1 MDERPHKRL
10 QCWKKGIEI
19 TKLVYE
25 ITGQFPK
32 DEIYGLSSQMRRAAV
47 SIPSNISEGAA
58 KNTKKEFIQ
67 FLYNA
72 QGSLSE
78 LDTQLTIS
86 DEIGYIDKRTFSS
99 IEKEL
104 NHENKLITGLIKSLK
119 KANGKQ

>member
-10 QCWKKGIEI
+10 ECWKKGIEI
-19 TKLVYE
+19 TKMIYE
-25 ITGQFPK
+25 STKQFPK
-32 DEIYGLSSQMRRAAV
+32 DEMYGLTSQMRRAAA

-58 KNTKKEFIQ
+58 RNTKKEFIH

-86 DEIGYIDKRTFSS
+86 EEIGYIDRRTHSL

-104 NHENKLITGLIKSLK
+104 NHENRLITGLIKSLK
-119 KANGKQ
+119 KVSTKQ

>member
-1 MDERPHKRL
+1 MIYES
-10 QCWKKGIEI
+10 
-19 TKLVYE
+19 TK
-25 ITGQFPK
+25 QFPK
-32 DEIYGLSSQMRRAAV
+32 DEMYGLTSQMRRAAA

-58 KNTKKEFIQ
+58 RNTKKEFIH

-86 DEIGYIDKRTFSS
+86 EEIGYIDRRTHSL

-104 NHENKLITGLIKSLK
+104 NHENRLITGLIKSLK
-119 KANGKQ
+119 KVSTKQ

>member
-10 QCWKKGIEI
+10 ECWKKGIEI

-25 ITGQFPK
+25 TTGQFPK
-32 DEIYGLSSQMRRAAV
+32 DEIYGLTSQMRRAAV

-86 DEIGYIDKRTFSS
+86 DELGYIDKRIFIS

-104 NHENKLITGLIKSLK
+104 NHENKLITGLIKALK
-119 KANGKQ
+119 RINGER